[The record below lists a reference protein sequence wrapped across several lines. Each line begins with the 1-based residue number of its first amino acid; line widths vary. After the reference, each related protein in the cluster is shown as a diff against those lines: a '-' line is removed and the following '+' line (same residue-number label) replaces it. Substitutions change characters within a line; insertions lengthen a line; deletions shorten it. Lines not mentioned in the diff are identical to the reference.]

1 MRKIFHRLVAV
12 GVVVGFGAFVLA
24 QELESQESETE
35 VEDQA
40 TPSTES
46 SVDASSSPGIYPDR
60 VKFGQSCALTGRNAA
75 SGVGMR
81 LGLQAAFQQANEN
94 GGIHGRMIELITLD
108 DGYEPVLT
116 IENSRKLI
124 LEEQVFALIGAV
136 GTPTSRVAVPFCQEH
151 NVPYIGPLTGAAFLR
166 EEQDVVINLRASY
179 AQETEEMVKFL
190 TQEVGTDKIA
200 IFYQDDSYGRAGYNG
215 TLAAMEK
222 RGLEFV
228 SSGNYRRNTLDV
240 RTAVLDIS
248 EADPDAIIM
257 IGSYEPSAEFIK
269 WSKKVGMDAI
279 FVNISFVNINALAEE
294 LGSSSEGVLVTQ
306 VVPFPMSKSLDITKN
321 YQAALKAL
329 DPDLSPEF
337 FSYEGY
343 LVGRLALLG
352 LERAGADVTRE
363 SFLEEIRSLENVDLE
378 GYLLDFGDDN
388 QGSDSVFITV
398 LAADGSCRD
407 VESIQDMSLP

>member
-1 MRKIFHRLVAV
+1 M
-12 GVVVGFGAFVLA
+12 
-24 QELESQESETE
+24 
-35 VEDQA
+35 
-40 TPSTES
+40 
-46 SVDASSSPGIYPDR
+46 
-60 VKFGQSCALTGRNAA
+60 
-75 SGVGMR
+75 
-81 LGLQAAFQQANEN
+81 
-94 GGIHGRMIELITLD
+94 
-108 DGYEPVLT
+108 
-116 IENSRKLI
+116 
-124 LEEQVFALIGAV
+124 
-136 GTPTSRVAVPFCQEH
+136 
-151 NVPYIGPLTGAAFLR
+151 
-166 EEQDVVINLRASY
+166 
-179 AQETEEMVKFL
+179 
-190 TQEVGTDKIA
+190 
-200 IFYQDDSYGRAGYNG
+200 
-215 TLAAMEK
+215 
-222 RGLEFV
+222 
-228 SSGNYRRNTLDV
+228 DV

-257 IGSYEPSAEFIK
+257 IGSYEPSAAFIK

-388 QGSDSVFITV
+388 QGSDRVFITV